1 MSKSTLLAAGNT
13 PTQEEEPVS
22 FPGRSSLVVHTLTH
36 LGETQRPRLSARG
49 LAGTG
54 GIRRETPASCFAK

>member
-22 FPGRSSLVVHTLTH
+22 FPGRSSLVHTLTH
-36 LGETQRPRLSARG
+36 LGETERPWLSALG